1 LYLPGEKQ
9 NKLAEIF
16 SVNKSTISKLI
27 KKFQKE
33 ENHENNSNR
42 GRTKLMDERD
52 DRLLI
57 RSVKKN
63 RRQTLNEISIDYN
76 NHAPQKVSTRKIQRR
91 LHFYGFKRHK
101 VRKTLTVS
109 EPNRKRRLQ
118 WCKSLKCHTID
129 NYWKN
134 VIFSDETRVV
144 ISNENR
150 LYVWR
155 TADEAYRPV
164 FVGQQ

>member
-1 LYLPGEKQ
+1 
-9 NKLAEIF
+9 
-16 SVNKSTISKLI
+16 
-27 KKFQKE
+27 
-33 ENHENNSNR
+33 
-42 GRTKLMDERD
+42 M
-52 DRLLI
+52 
-57 RSVKKN
+57 
-63 RRQTLNEISIDYN
+63 NEISIDYN

>member
-1 LYLPGEKQ
+1 
-9 NKLAEIF
+9 
-16 SVNKSTISKLI
+16 
-27 KKFQKE
+27 
-33 ENHENNSNR
+33 
-42 GRTKLMDERD
+42 MDERD

-57 RSVKKN
+57 RSDKKN
-63 RRQTLNEISIDYN
+63 RRKTLNEISIDYN
-76 NHAPQKVSTRKIQRR
+76 NHAPQKVSTRTIQRC

-109 EPNRKRRLQ
+109 EPNRKHRLQ

-129 NYWKN
+129 NYWKT

>member
-1 LYLPGEKQ
+1 MKSVLITITMPLKRCLPGKFSDVY
-9 NKLAEIF
+9 IF
-16 SVNKSTISKLI
+16 MVLK
-27 KKFQKE
+27 
-33 ENHENNSNR
+33 
-42 GRTKLMDERD
+42 D
-52 DRLLI
+52 
-57 RSVKKN
+57 
-63 RRQTLNEISIDYN
+63 
-76 NHAPQKVSTRKIQRR
+76 
-91 LHFYGFKRHK
+91 K